1 MPVGVLIA
9 KRRSCLELERPCR
22 IAWMQYIRGNMKRKV
37 IIIEEY
43 VAVMLPGCDA
53 VDVDTRHASRIA
65 CTGQVRKIYRIQ
77 HEKKKKVWSACLL
90 SIRVVVFG
98 CCLQERAAAYAG
110 QLRTRVRYSST
121 RGQKK
126 LESERVCPRS
136 TAQVKKL

>member
-1 MPVGVLIA
+1 
-9 KRRSCLELERPCR
+9 
-22 IAWMQYIRGNMKRKV
+22 MQYIRGNMKRKV

-53 VDVDTRHASRIA
+53 VDVDTRHAIRIA
-65 CTGQVRKIYRIQ
+65 CTGQVR
-77 HEKKKKVWSACLL
+77 HEKKKKVWSACFL
-90 SIRVVVFG
+90 SIRVVAFG

-126 LESERVCPRS
+126 LESERACPRS